1 MLKKTCTT
9 ELHASSGLLFKTI
22 CQAAPKEVSQ
32 NRNLWPKKLPLSP
45 PLVLENELL
54 QDTGSTQKIKKLKNP
69 TTVWETPTFRSTPGH
84 SNFIRWSRG
93 PGTDCAHRR
102 TPRPAPLRPQPLDR
116 LTHPGLSLR
125 SSIQIQICRCRQ
137 PPGL

>member
-54 QDTGSTQKIKKLKNP
+54 QDTGSTQKFFKNLK
-69 TTVWETPTFRSTPGH
+69 TPQLSGR
-84 SNFIRWSRG
+84 
-93 PGTDCAHRR
+93 HRHF
-102 TPRPAPLRPQPLDR
+102 APLLVIQLHPLVA
-116 LTHPGLSLR
+116 GSWN
-125 SSIQIQICRCRQ
+125 
-137 PPGL
+137 